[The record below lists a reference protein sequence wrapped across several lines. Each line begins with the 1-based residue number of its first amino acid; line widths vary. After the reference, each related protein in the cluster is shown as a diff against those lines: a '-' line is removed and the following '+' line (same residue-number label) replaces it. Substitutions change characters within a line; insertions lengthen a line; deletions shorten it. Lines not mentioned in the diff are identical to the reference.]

1 MNFGIIGC
9 GNIAR
14 KFVKSIEYTDE
25 GKIYAIASHSLTS
38 DDELKYIKIMTNY
51 YRIENLMLYTLP
63 YLINIIRNGS

>member
-1 MNFGIIGC
+1 MNFGIIGF

-38 DDELKYIKIMTNY
+38 EYIKIMTNY